1 MTDQPLTP
9 PQPSNAVP
17 SPPPVPPPPPPPPS
31 DSGGEFAIGTG
42 PPPVAVVRRISV
54 GWIIVALVACIVS
67 VVGVFLPLLSVRGF
81 SIDYKDQGVGVAVPW
96 AYKNRVLATL
106 LFERW
111 EIALVLLVLAAAA
124 AVVSLAKGRYG
135 WPAAVG
141 AVCAAL
147 AFHLLLSMV
156 QRAEFR
162 VVVRLDTPSYL
173 VGAWMSVGGAFLALV
188 GFVVALARRH

>member
-1 MTDQPLTP
+1 M
-9 PQPSNAVP
+9 S
-17 SPPPVPPPPPPPPS
+17 
-31 DSGGEFAIGTG
+31 
-42 PPPVAVVRRISV
+42 VAWV
-54 GWIIVALVACIVS
+54 IVALVACIVS
-67 VVGVFLPLLSVRGF
+67 VVGVFLPLLSVRGR
-81 SIDYKDQGVGVAVPW
+81 SINFNDLGVGVAIPW
-96 AYKNRVLATL
+96 GYRYRFLATL

-111 EIALVLLVLAAAA
+111 EVAVVLLVLAAAA

-156 QRAEFR
+156 QRAEFG

-173 VGAWMSVGGAFLALV
+173 VGAWMSVGGASLALV
-188 GFVVALARRH
+188 SFVVALARRH

>member
-1 MTDQPLTP
+1 MTDQPLAP

-17 SPPPVPPPPPPPPS
+17 PSPPPPPPPPPPS
-31 DSGGEFAIGTG
+31 DSGSGPAVGTG

-54 GWIIVALVACIVS
+54 AWIIVALVACIAS
-67 VVGVFLPLLSVRGF
+67 AVGIFLPLLSVRGF
-81 SIDYKDQGVGVAVPW
+81 SFDYTYHGVGVAIPW
-96 AYKNRVLATL
+96 GYQNRVFATL

-111 EIALVLLVLAAAA
+111 EVAVVLLVLAAAA

-156 QRAEFR
+156 QRAEIR
-162 VVVRLDTPSYL
+162 VVMRLDTPSYL

>member
-1 MTDQPLTP
+1 M
-9 PQPSNAVP
+9 
-17 SPPPVPPPPPPPPS
+17 
-31 DSGGEFAIGTG
+31 
-42 PPPVAVVRRISV
+42 
-54 GWIIVALVACIVS
+54 
-67 VVGVFLPLLSVRGF
+67 
-81 SIDYKDQGVGVAVPW
+81 
-96 AYKNRVLATL
+96 

-111 EIALVLLVLAAAA
+111 EVAVVLLVLAAAA

-162 VVVRLDTPSYL
+162 VVARLDTPSYL
-173 VGAWMSVGGAFLALV
+173 VGAWMTVVGAFLALV
-188 GFVVALARRH
+188 SFVVALARRH

>member
-9 PQPSNAVP
+9 PQPSNA
-17 SPPPVPPPPPPPPS
+17 PPPPPPPPPPPS
-31 DSGGEFAIGTG
+31 DSGVEPAIGTG

-67 VVGVFLPLLSVRGF
+67 VVGIFLPLLSVRSF
-81 SIDYKDQGVGVAVPW
+81 SIDYRDQGVGVAIPW
-96 AYKNRVLATL
+96 AYRNRVSATL

-111 EIALVLLVLAAAA
+111 EVALVLLVLAVAA

-141 AVCAAL
+141 AVFAAL

-156 QRAEFR
+156 QRAEFE
-162 VVVRLDTPSYL
+162 VVIRSDTHSYL
-173 VGAWMSVGGAFLALV
+173 VGAWMTVAGAFLALV
-188 GFVVALARRH
+188 SFVVALARRH